1 MVMLN
6 KKKMRLLI
14 IIFALTHATMPCL
27 NMTGGRDA
35 LLGCLSTLV
44 DTNSD
49 GVITKPEAH
58 AFLRFPGY
66 LNGIFLACDVDKS
79 GNLTMSDWNAT
90 NGCCRTSLSIVTVC
104 QHCERAGWEVH

>member
-1 MVMLN
+1 MDRLKSKML
-6 KKKMRLLI
+6 LL
-14 IIFALTHATMPCL
+14 FLLTLAHATMPCL

-44 DTNSD
+44 DTNGD

-79 GNLTMSDWNAT
+79 GNLTMSDWNAS